1 MNQKNIAIAA
11 VLAASLLAGVFAA
24 TLPVVYA
31 EENGGDSSETETE
44 QTLKQ
49 KNVGSGESTNIN
61 CGTNNLEAVASVT
74 ACPTVSI
81 LSEAAAE

>member
-24 TLPVVYA
+24 TLPIVYA
-31 EENGGDSSETETE
+31 EVNGGDSSETETE

-61 CGTNNLEAVASVT
+61 CGANNLETVGAVT
-74 ACPTVSI
+74 TCPEI
-81 LSEAAAE
+81 GLLE